1 MALDLDTFVL
11 GKSLV
16 VLGLAFF
23 ASGLVFLLPKR
34 SQVPPPEKSVAEKI
48 ERTEYYLDQTRQEP
62 NTHLSKARD
71 DLG

>member
-1 MALDLDTFVL
+1 MELDEVAL

-16 VLGLAFF
+16 ILGLAYF
-23 ASGLVFLLPKR
+23 ASGLVFLLPKSR
-34 SQVPPPEKSVAEKI
+34 EVPSPKENLEKI

-62 NTHLSKARD
+62 NVPLSKVRD